1 MGLILCVILI
11 FSGYAEDH
19 FIVKLKEGFSPSSLS
34 ELNSKYRI
42 IKVSPLFKRVRENRH
57 GLQRIFLFYTNAQ
70 IDIKEIVK
78 AYSINPLVEY
88 AEPDYIGYGHAE
100 PNDSYFGNQWHLK
113 NTGQN
118 PSGQHAGT
126 PGCDAHA
133 TTGWDLETGSRDVI
147 IGILDTGVDLDHP
160 DITST
165 PSNTT
170 TNLWK
175 NYDEIPGNGIDDDGN
190 GYIDDYHG
198 WNFVSNNNNP
208 QDDHG
213 HGTINAGI
221 IGARGNNGTG
231 VSGVM
236 WYVSLMPVKVLD
248 SNNRGYYSWWA
259 QGIQY
264 AVDNGARVINM
275 SMGGTS
281 ASSTLQDAVNY
292 AWDNGALIVASMGNN
307 NSYQIQYPAYYTNV
321 IAVGATDNDD
331 ARCVPSPWCSFGS
344 NYGDWLD
351 VMAPGCWIYSTA
363 WNDTYQYWSGTSMSA
378 PQVAGLAGL
387 ILSLNPY
394 LTNVDVKS
402 IIENNA
408 DDLGASGF
416 DIYYGY
422 GRINIYNALSATPL
436 PSEWKDEDQLTVQD
450 GAASLEAAIAA
461 WDSMVYVIWS
471 DNRTPRG
478 LYYKRSING
487 GMNWS
492 DDTLLTQ
499 YTESF
504 FYYYPEIVAVHET
517 LHVVFMDR
525 RGTNS
530 EIYYKRSTNN
540 GDAWSGDI
548 LLSDPDS
555 ASLRPDIAVS
565 GEKVYVVWKNG
576 FRRSLDGGET
586 WQSVEYGAK
595 GEAIAASG
603 DMIHVV
609 YTEYVND
616 TLQIFYQRYNGTSWE
631 APVQLTYSKGANFPD
646 IAADGSNVYM
656 IWSENIDGDSF
667 EEEIFVKR
675 SENYGVSWYPAR
687 RLTRAGTSG
696 QGFYYP
702 RILARDTVF
711 AVWYGDRD
719 EYLQYEV
726 YFTYSVDS
734 GKTWAPVFRVTRDSF
749 LSELPAMA
757 YSNGALHLV
766 WDNLIGSGKE
776 IFYRRRGRIT
786 EIQENISKI
795 SGIKVYPNPF
805 NHNLAILVPA
815 DSKGVV
821 EIYNVEGRKVR
832 SLKEKVS
839 LLVWDGSDSYGRRC
853 PPGVYIIIYRSS
865 KNTLKTRVVK
875 CR

>member
-57 GLQRIFLFYTNAQ
+57 GLQRIFLFYINAQ

-126 PGCDAHA
+126 LGCDTHA

-147 IGILDTGVDLDHP
+147 IGILDT
-160 DITST
+160 
-165 PSNTT
+165 
-170 TNLWK
+170 
-175 NYDEIPGNGIDDDGN
+175 
-190 GYIDDYHG
+190 
-198 WNFVSNNNNP
+198 
-208 QDDHG
+208 
-213 HGTINAGI
+213 GI

-281 ASSTLQDAVNY
+281 ASSTLRDAVNY
-292 AWDNGALIVASMGNN
+292 AWDNGAFIVASMGNN

-344 NYGDWLD
+344 NYGEWLD

-422 GRINIYNALSATPL
+422 GRINIYNALSSTPL

-461 WDSMVYVIWS
+461 WDSMVHVIWS

-548 LLSDPDS
+548 LLSAPDS

-646 IAADGSNVYM
+646 IAADGSNVYV

-696 QGFYYP
+696 QSFYYP

-766 WDNLIGSGKE
+766 
-776 IFYRRRGRIT
+776 
-786 EIQENISKI
+786 
-795 SGIKVYPNPF
+795 
-805 NHNLAILVPA
+805 
-815 DSKGVV
+815 
-821 EIYNVEGRKVR
+821 
-832 SLKEKVS
+832 
-839 LLVWDGSDSYGRRC
+839 
-853 PPGVYIIIYRSS
+853 
-865 KNTLKTRVVK
+865 
-875 CR
+875 